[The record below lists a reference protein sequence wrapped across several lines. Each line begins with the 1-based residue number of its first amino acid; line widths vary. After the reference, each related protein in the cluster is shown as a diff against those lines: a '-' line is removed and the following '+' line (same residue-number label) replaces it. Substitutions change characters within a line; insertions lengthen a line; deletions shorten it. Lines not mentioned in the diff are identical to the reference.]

1 MSRCVPQ
8 SKLLAV
14 IFVAD
19 FKVVGYTQHTFSHRK
34 IVVFALKECLETK
47 MLETKVGIP
56 KAFWMHERKVQGY
69 GHFHFLLQ
77 LQSLAP
83 HQKLL
88 SSPPSI
94 FTDSLQAWAGGE
106 KQSRKA
112 HCTSKWPIVETVGQY
127 PKEHTHRPLI
137 FTKVTIECRQLLYG
151 IGSSTPV
158 MCTVTVSVFLIG
170 ATRDE
175 TWDLLHV
182 KPAL

>member
-34 IVVFALKECLETK
+34 IVVFALKVFRNKDAWNKGWNLKSFLDAWEKSTGVW
-47 MLETKVGIP
+47 TFP
-56 KAFWMHERKVQGY
+56 
-69 GHFHFLLQ
+69 FLLQ

-88 SSPPSI
+88 SSPPPI

-112 HCTSKWPIVETVGQY
+112 HCTSKWPMVETVGQY